1 MLRQPQQNG
10 TVVALADSR
19 VGDQLELTDGRN
31 FGCSVCAFRT

>member
-19 VGDQLELTDGRN
+19 VGDQLELTEGGMS
-31 FGCSVCAFRT
+31 GCAL